1 MLLPVA
7 HMYYVNSTALL
18 IKIPM
23 LVGAELLTCALT
35 MTQHSNQTLY
45 TVWKE
50 EKQDTSGQAP
60 RFLR

>member
-18 IKIPM
+18 IKISM

-35 MTQHSNQTLY
+35 MTQHANQTLY
-45 TVWKE
+45 IVWKE
-50 EKQDTSGQAP
+50 EK
-60 RFLR
+60 